1 MQAFLTV
8 VCSDHLKLY
17 FSSILR
23 LWLHFIGVGTG
34 GGGGGGGGG
43 KHEVQDT
50 GSGFRHTPDRPDSQI
65 QVKVTE
71 KERKGKESD
80 N

>member
-34 GGGGGGGGG
+34 GCGE
-43 KHEVQDT
+43 HEVQDT
-50 GSGFRHTPDRPDSQI
+50 ASGFKHTPDRPDSQI
-65 QVKVTE
+65 LVKVTE
-71 KERKGKESD
+71 KERNKEREKKC